1 MAWCFALLGLALA
14 EGPAHADPP
23 SAPPQ
28 PAVRAAGSEPATATR
43 LIYTATLVL
52 DVDQPDASVTRI
64 AQLVHDAGGY
74 MASRTDASVVVRVP
88 QAHFQE
94 ALAQL
99 AKVGDVVHRNI
110 EAKDSS
116 GLFVDVG
123 VRLKN
128 ARAVRERLA
137 ELLRGATA
145 TKDVL
150 EIERQLARVTGEIEE
165 LEGSPHV
172 IADLVAYAT
181 VTVTFGDIRAT
192 CDTPFTY
199 DERGLKHFKSE
210 CL

>member
-99 AKVGDVVHRNI
+99 AKVGDVVHRSV

-116 GLFVDVG
+116 RLVVDVG

-137 ELLRGATA
+137 ELLRGATT

-150 EIERQLARVTGEIEE
+150 EIERQLARVTSEIEE
-165 LEGSPHV
+165 LEASPHV
-172 IADLVAYAT
+172 IADLVAYPT